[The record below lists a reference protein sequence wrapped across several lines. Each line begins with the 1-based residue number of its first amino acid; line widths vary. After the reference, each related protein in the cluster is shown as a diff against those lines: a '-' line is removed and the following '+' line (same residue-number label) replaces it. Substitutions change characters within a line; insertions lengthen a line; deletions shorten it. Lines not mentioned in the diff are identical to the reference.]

1 MTANNKLTVRLPADL
16 DQSLS
21 EQAKKEDL
29 SKNQAIKAAVRKW
42 LAEKR
47 VQDRDTEG
55 R

>member
-21 EQAKKEDL
+21 EQARKEDM

-42 LAEKR
+42 LAERKA
-47 VQDRDTEG
+47 QDDDAS
-55 R
+55 